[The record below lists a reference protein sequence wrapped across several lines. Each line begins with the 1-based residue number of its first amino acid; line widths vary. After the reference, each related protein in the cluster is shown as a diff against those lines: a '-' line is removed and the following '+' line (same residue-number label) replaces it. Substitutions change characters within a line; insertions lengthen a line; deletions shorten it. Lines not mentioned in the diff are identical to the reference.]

1 MEENKLKSLLLSTK
15 EYEFKNGRINAVLN
29 KLDDINEIDS
39 TNIARVKRL
48 LNAVKAEKNDLIRQ
62 TQGNSLKARAWSIV
76 GLIMTIFLLFYE
88 KVLDKVFKSN
98 FSESIFDIVLAITM
112 ILILVIAYLGFK
124 DIIGSAETNE
134 EIRNIELLQF
144 NLEDLINEENAKQDK

>member
-1 MEENKLKSLLLSTK
+1 
-15 EYEFKNGRINAVLN
+15 
-29 KLDDINEIDS
+29 
-39 TNIARVKRL
+39 
-48 LNAVKAEKNDLIRQ
+48 
-62 TQGNSLKARAWSIV
+62 
-76 GLIMTIFLLFYE
+76 MTIFLLFYE